1 MTSVAQH
8 IPPDDRPDPAWVAAA
23 ARGDRTAFAAIYRFF
38 APMVHAVLL
47 TRVSRADADDLTQ
60 EVFVKAMDAISQLN
74 TPDAIG
80 PWLCA
85 AARNR
90 AIDHL
95 RSERTQLAARQ
106 HAHVPRSEAAASLNT
121 DDVLA
126 AMRRLPE
133 PVAEVLAMRLVA
145 GLSGP
150 QIAARTG
157 QSHGAVRVAL
167 HRGLEQL
174 REALA
179 HRGATP

>member
-1 MTSVAQH
+1 MTADAH
-8 IPPDDRPDPAWVAAA
+8 HNTPDDRPDPGWVVAAS
-23 ARGDRTAFAAIYRFF
+23 RGNRDAFAALYRYY

-47 TRVSRADADDLTQ
+47 TRVTRADADDLTQ

-74 TPDAIG
+74 DPGAVG

-106 HAHVPRSEAAASLNT
+106 HAHVPRPDPASSLNT

-126 AMRRLPE
+126 AMRTLPE
-133 PVAEVLAMRLVA
+133 SVAEVLAMRLVA

-167 HRGLEQL
+167 HRGTEQL
-174 REALA
+174 RDALA
-179 HRGATP
+179 QSGATP

>member
-1 MTSVAQH
+1 MTSDPHHDA
-8 IPPDDRPDPAWVAAA
+8 PDDRPRSDQVIAAS
-23 ARGDRTAFAAIYRFF
+23 RGDRVAFAALYRYY

-47 TRVSRADADDLTQ
+47 TRVTRADADDLTQ

-90 AIDHL
+90 AIDFL

-106 HAHVPRSEAAASLNT
+106 HAHLPHTAPPAPVGT

-126 AMRRLPE
+126 AMRALPDSA
-133 PVAEVLAMRLVA
+133 AEVLAMRLVA

-167 HRGLEQL
+167 HRGMEQL
-174 REALA
+174 RDALA
-179 HRGATP
+179 KRGNTP